1 MSDLEEQRP
10 GISRRTVAKAAA
22 WSVPVVALAVSTP
35 AYAASPGI
43 ITLDGTGCKLPGNSA
58 STYKGYAFSATI
70 TNDFNVPITVT
81 ITSATLGGADLG
93 GVAVVNLDTC
103 QGTAGSF
110 VIAPNTTYPNIA
122 IVTQNAPNSQ
132 NNTLTL
138 NYTISG
144 GPGGSEA
151 VSASVPAVPPAQGE
165 SCSGFTAAQKLC
177 LLSLI
182 IGTP

>member
-10 GISRRTVAKAAA
+10 GVSRRTVAKAAA

-43 ITLDGTGCKLPGNSA
+43 ITLTGLGCKLPGNSN
-58 STYKGYAFSATI
+58 STYKGYAFKASIQNT
-70 TNDFNVPITVT
+70 FNVPITVT

-103 QGTAGSF
+103 VGTATSF
-110 VIAPNTTYPNIA
+110 VVPANSTFPQIA
-122 IVTQNAPNSQ
+122 IVTKEAPNSQ

-138 NYTISG
+138 MYDIDG
-144 GPGGSEA
+144 GPGGSES
-151 VSASVPAVPPAQGE
+151 VSSSVPAVPPLNGA
-165 SCSGFTAAQKLC
+165 SCSEGAFTAAQKLC
-177 LLSLI
+177 LASLI
-182 IGTP
+182 I